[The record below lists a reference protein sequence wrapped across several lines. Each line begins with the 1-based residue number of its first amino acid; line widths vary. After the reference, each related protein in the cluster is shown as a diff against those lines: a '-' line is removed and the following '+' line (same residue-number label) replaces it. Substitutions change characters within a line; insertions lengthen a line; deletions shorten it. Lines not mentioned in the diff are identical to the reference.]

1 MPTSSERTAEVKR
14 DRLSSISAPAG
25 REPKPSLNQQA
36 RLSKYTSIVPISN
49 RFAALSQD
57 ATETELIDDL
67 CDTAHPD
74 VDRECPKTKRKKTY
88 THGEQSGLHPELSYS
103 DTSNPHSP
111 SLFVPSKVVGRS
123 VNFLIDTGCTTNLL
137 ARHVYRELPASV
149 RSNAQP
155 LPEGHQGTLADGSKI
170 EFDCCLRVSCRIR
183 NLRITET
190 FMVCPIKEDGI
201 LGMPFLT
208 DHNCTIQF
216 NRACLSIDGKDI
228 MCTDQYGRSL
238 SEKLHMLKHTDIP
251 PRWYVESTPVVFFP
265 PG

>member
-36 RLSKYTSIVPISN
+36 TLSKYSSIVPISN

-67 CDTAHPD
+67 CDPTQPV
-74 VDRECPKTKRKKTY
+74 VDKGCPKTKRKKTY
-88 THGEQSGLHPELSYS
+88 TRGEQSGFYPEPSYS
-103 DTSNPHSP
+103 VTSNPYSP

-149 RSNAQP
+149 RANAQP
-155 LPEGHQGTLADGSKI
+155 LPEGHQGTFQMARKLNSI
-170 EFDCCLRVSCRIR
+170 V
-183 NLRITET
+183 
-190 FMVCPIKEDGI
+190 VCVCHAESGI
-201 LGMPFLT
+201 
-208 DHNCTIQF
+208 
-216 NRACLSIDGKDI
+216 
-228 MCTDQYGRSL
+228 
-238 SEKLHMLKHTDIP
+238 
-251 PRWYVESTPVVFFP
+251 
-265 PG
+265 